1 MEPPPLTRITA
12 DGWTGA
18 MLETL
23 LRLMTTGGVFVG
35 MIAVYSAMRNH
46 TRQLNAQIFL
56 AYSDRLQTI
65 RRMLRTDLLP
75 IWKAT
80 PNPDELTRI
89 LPSLLQVLHLILEL
103 YELKTQGYV
112 KPRMWAIWSRD
123 IERFLVTPSVLALRP
138 EIRDEFCGH
147 DRFLAW
153 IEQRQAAL
161 SLAASPRPGARGQTR
176 HRDLG

>member
-1 MEPPPLTRITA
+1 
-12 DGWTGA
+12 

-23 LRLMTTGGVFVG
+23 LRPMTTGGVFVG

-46 TRQLNAQIFL
+46 TRQLNAQIFI

-75 IWKAT
+75 IWTASPT
-80 PNPDELTRI
+80 PEELARV

-103 YELKTQGYV
+103 YELKAQGYV

-123 IERFLVTPSVLALRP
+123 IERFLVTPSVLTLRP
-138 EIRDEFCGH
+138 EIRHEFYGH
-147 DRFLAW
+147 DRFLDW

-161 SLAASPRPGARGQTR
+161 SLAASPSPGARGQTLHGELGIDTR
-176 HRDLG
+176 ERLDL